1 MSATV
6 DATVARPLPAL
17 ERHRASGAAHPRAA
31 SSGLTGVLLTTPA
44 LLLML
49 ALIVGPVIAV
59 LIMAFTDYQLGA
71 ASWTFV
77 GAENFVHLMNEPVFW
92 RSLGNTLL
100 YACIVVPGSVGLGL
114 VVALL
119 IESGSGLKGF
129 YRAVYFVPVMATL
142 IAMAIAW
149 EFMLH
154 PQFGLINQLLKLI
167 GVPPHNWLAESSTA
181 LPVLA
186 VIGVWQ
192 QFGFNMVLFLAG
204 LVSIPKHLYEA
215 AQLDG
220 AGSAWERFRLV
231 TWPMLGPVTLF
242 VVVISGIRSFQVF
255 DTVHVL
261 TKGGPSKSSEVLLYS
276 MYAEGFEFFRSGLAA
291 AIAVVFLVLVLVLT
305 LIKRRVMEKRV
316 HYA

>member
-1 MSATV
+1 MSNSTIATG
-6 DATVARPLPAL
+6 APGLRARA
-17 ERHRASGAAHPRAA
+17 PRAA
-31 SSGLTGVLLTTPA
+31 AAIETGRGSMAGLLLTTPA
-44 LLLML
+44 LVLML
-49 ALIVGPVIAV
+49 TLIVGPVITV
-59 LIMAFTDYQLGA
+59 VVMAFTDYQLGA
-71 ASWTFV
+71 ATWSFV
-77 GAENFVHLMNEPVFW
+77 GVANFVHLAAEPVFW
-92 RSLGNTLL
+92 QSLGNTLL
-100 YACIVVPGSVGLGL
+100 YAAIVVPGSVCLGL
-114 VVALL
+114 AVALL
-119 IESGSGLKGF
+119 IESGAGLKGF

-154 PQFGLINQLLKLI
+154 PQFGMINQLLKSI
-167 GVPPHNWLAESSTA
+167 GVPAHNWLAEASTA

-186 VIGVWQ
+186 VIGIWQ

-204 LVSIPKHLYEA
+204 LVSIPRHLYEA

-220 AGSAWERFRLV
+220 AASGWERFRLV

-291 AIAVVFLVLVLVLT
+291 AIAVIFLVLVLLLT